1 MRRRDAQGV
10 VYKTP
15 AQIDQMKEAGRL
27 SAKVL
32 RKLGEAIEPGVSTLE
47 LDAYAEKLIA
57 LEGGK
62 PSFKGYGGFP
72 GTICAS
78 PNEMVVHGIPSAD
91 VVLAEG
97 DVLSID
103 TGATVNGWVGDNAW
117 TFPVGRINAEKQQ
130 LLAVTEAALWA
141 GIEQAVVGNCLG
153 DIGAAIQEVAE
164 SHGFSVIREYV
175 GHGIGR
181 KMHEP
186 PHVPNYGKKGRGL
199 VLEPGLV
206 IAIEPMIAA
215 GKRKVHTLRDG
226 WGVVTNDR
234 RPAAHFEKTV
244 AITENGPVIITAE

>member
-1 MRRRDAQGV
+1 MRRRDVQGI

-15 AQIDQMKEAGRL
+15 AQIEEMKEAGRL
-27 SAKVL
+27 SARVL
-32 RKLGEAIEPGVSTLE
+32 RKLGEIIEPGMTTLE
-47 LDAYAEKLIA
+47 LDEYAEKLIA

-78 PNEMVVHGIPSAD
+78 PNEMVVHGIPSSS
-91 VVLAEG
+91 VVLQEG
-97 DVLSID
+97 DILSID

-117 TFPVGRINAEKQQ
+117 TFPVGNIDAEKQQ

-141 GIEQAVVGNCLG
+141 GIEQAVAGNHLG
-153 DIGAAIQEVAE
+153 DVGAAIQEVAE

-234 RPAAHFEKTV
+234 RPAAHFEKTIAV
-244 AITENGPVIITAE
+244 TEDGPVIITAE

>member
-1 MRRRDAQGV
+1 MRRRDVQGI

-15 AQIDQMKEAGRL
+15 AQIEEMKEAGRL
-27 SAKVL
+27 SARVL
-32 RKLGEAIEPGVSTLE
+32 RKLGEIIEPGMTTLE
-47 LDAYAEKLIA
+47 LDEYAEKLIA

-78 PNEMVVHGIPSAD
+78 PNEMVVHGIPSSS
-91 VVLAEG
+91 VVLQEG
-97 DVLSID
+97 DILSID

-117 TFPVGRINAEKQQ
+117 TFPVGNIDAEKQQ

-141 GIEQAVVGNCLG
+141 GIEQAVVGNHLG
-153 DIGAAIQEVAE
+153 DVGAAIQEVAE

-234 RPAAHFEKTV
+234 RPAAHFEKTIAV
-244 AITENGPVIITAE
+244 TEDGPVIITAE

>member
-1 MRRRDAQGV
+1 MRRRDVQGI

-15 AQIDQMKEAGRL
+15 AQIEEMKEAGRL
-27 SAKVL
+27 SARVL
-32 RKLGEAIEPGVSTLE
+32 RKLGEIIEPGMTTLE
-47 LDAYAEKLIA
+47 LDEYAEKLIA

-78 PNEMVVHGIPSAD
+78 PNEMVVHGIPSSS
-91 VVLAEG
+91 VVLQEG
-97 DVLSID
+97 DILSID
-103 TGATVNGWVGDNAW
+103 TGATANGWVGDNAW
-117 TFPVGRINAEKQQ
+117 TFPVGNIDAEKQQ

-141 GIEQAVVGNCLG
+141 GIEQAVAGNHLG
-153 DIGAAIQEVAE
+153 DVGAAIQEVAE

-234 RPAAHFEKTV
+234 RPAAHFEKTIAV
-244 AITENGPVIITAE
+244 TEDGPVIITAE

>member
-1 MRRRDAQGV
+1 MRRRDVQGI

-15 AQIDQMKEAGRL
+15 AQIEEMKEAGRL
-27 SAKVL
+27 SARVL
-32 RKLGEAIEPGVSTLE
+32 RKLGEIIEPGMTTLE
-47 LDAYAEKLIA
+47 LDEYAEKLIA

-78 PNEMVVHGIPSAD
+78 PNEMVVHGIPSSS
-91 VVLAEG
+91 VVLQEG
-97 DVLSID
+97 DILSID

-117 TFPVGRINAEKQQ
+117 TFPVGNIDAEKQQ

-141 GIEQAVVGNCLG
+141 GIEQAVVGNHLG
-153 DIGAAIQEVAE
+153 DVGAAIQEVAE

-199 VLEPGLV
+199 VLDPGLV

-234 RPAAHFEKTV
+234 RPAAHFEKTIAV
-244 AITENGPVIITAE
+244 TEDGPVIITAE

>member
-1 MRRRDAQGV
+1 MRHRAAQGV

-15 AQIDQMKEAGRL
+15 EQVEEMREAGRL

-32 RKLGEAIEPGVSTLE
+32 RKLGEAIRPGVTTLE
-47 LDAYAEKLIA
+47 LDDYAEQLIA

-78 PNEMVVHGIPSAD
+78 PNEMVVHGIPSAH

-97 DVLSID
+97 DILSID

-117 TFPVGRINAEKQQ
+117 TYPVGEVDDEKRR
-130 LLAVTEAALWA
+130 LLEVTERALMA
-141 GIEQAVVGNCLG
+141 GIAQARPGNHLG
-153 DIGAAIQEVAE
+153 DIGHAIQSTVEQA
-164 SHGFSVIREYV
+164 GFSVVREYV

-181 KMHEP
+181 AMHEP
-186 PHVPNYGKKGRGL
+186 PHVPNYGRPGKGL
-199 VLEPGLV
+199 LLEPGLV
-206 IAIEPMIAA
+206 IAIEPMVVA

-234 RPAAHFEKTV
+234 RPAAHFEKTIAV
-244 AITENGPVIITAE
+244 TDGDPIVITAE